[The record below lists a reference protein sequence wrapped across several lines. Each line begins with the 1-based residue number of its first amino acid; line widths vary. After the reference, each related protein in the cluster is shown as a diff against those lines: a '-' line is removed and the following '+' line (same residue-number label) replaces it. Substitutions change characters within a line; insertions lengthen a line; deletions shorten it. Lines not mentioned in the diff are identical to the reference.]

1 MKNQKNKILYIEDD
15 MGLALTISDRLQ
27 SESFVVTHLTSS
39 KNLDKVLLEE
49 NFTLILLDL
58 MLPNES
64 GYEICKK
71 IRHSG
76 NFTPILILTAI
87 SQTEE
92 KVKCLKIGADDYI
105 TKPFDFSELSARIEA
120 LIRRSKQQT
129 SDSNS
134 IHIADIEINLKAR
147 EVYKTGVL
155 VELSIKEFQLLK
167 YLVYNKGRSISRSEL
182 LEEIWGYDSS
192 ITTRTIDTHIGWLR
206 QKLEDN
212 PKKPKYILT
221 SFGFGYKFS
230 NFE

>member
-15 MGLALTISDRLQ
+15 MGLALTVSDRLH
-27 SESFVVTHLTSS
+27 SESFVVTHLANSE
-39 KNLDKVLLEE
+39 NLEKVLFEDK
-49 NFTLILLDL
+49 FTLILLDL

-64 GYEICKK
+64 GFEICKK
-71 IRHSG
+71 IRQNG
-76 NFTPILILTAI
+76 IFTPILILTAI

-92 KVKCLKIGADDYI
+92 KVKCLKIGADDYL

-129 SDSNS
+129 TESNN
-134 IHIADIEINLKAR
+134 ILIGDIEINLKAR

-155 VELSIKEFQLLK
+155 LDLSIKEFQLLK
-167 YLVYNKGRSISRSEL
+167 YLVFNKGRSISRSEL
-182 LEEIWGYDSS
+182 LEEIWGYDAS

-206 QKLEDN
+206 QKLEDD
-212 PKKPKYILT
+212 PKKPKYIVT

-230 NFE
+230 NYE